1 MNVSSI
7 PSLTIADGVKAT
19 AKPPPI
25 DATSQE
31 SLRKGVQE
39 FESFFLSQMLE
50 SMFEN
55 VPTSGLFGGGP
66 SEEIYRSMMLQEYGR
81 VIAESG
87 GIGIA
92 DALARQL
99 LGTQEIK

>member
-1 MNVSSI
+1 MGEFAT
-7 PSLTIADGVKAT
+7 PGLTIADGVKSSL
-19 AKPPPI
+19 KPPPI

-50 SMFEN
+50 SMFAN
-55 VPTSGLFGGGP
+55 VPTDGLFGGGP
-66 SEEIYRSMMLQEYGR
+66 SEDIYRSLMLQQYGR
-81 VIAESG
+81 MIAESG

-92 DALARQL
+92 EALTREL
-99 LGTQEIK
+99 LALQEIK